1 MKFLGRHLMLKGIY
15 AEKLLKG
22 EKKATIRKG
31 IVKPKY
37 AEVIVHAGGRPIA
50 KIKITRVYY
59 KKVSELGDY
68 EARLE
73 GYESV
78 DELLRDLKR
87 AYGDLKYDDYVTVIE
102 FEVVQRLDELKHEDP
117 YFGLEPADV
126 ARLALRYLS
135 RDLSEF
141 EIDVLMD
148 LTRTNSIRK
157 TAVNIFKDLN
167 KRRIV
172 RRILR
177 KALKMLAEKGLIG
190 FKPGAE
196 KDVPS
201 QRG

>member
-1 MKFLGRHLMLKGIY
+1 VKFLGRHLMLKGIY